1 LLVADKEQLA
11 GGEHLDQAATSELSD
26 PHAAARSAAEA
37 PAGRP
42 LWLPFIALAALVVL
56 ADQATKSWL
65 MATLAPGEAM
75 RVVGDWLRLV
85 HSRNTGAVFGLFRD
99 QAPLFA
105 TVSIAVVGVI
115 AWFHGRSGRSP
126 VMTLALG
133 LLLGGAIG
141 NLLDRVRLGYV
152 VDFVDAG
159 IGDLRFYTFNVAD
172 AAISCSLLVLI
183 LVGLRPSLGQLGA
196 GQARSRPDGAPG
208 A

>member
-1 LLVADKEQLA
+1 LLVGGNERPA
-11 GGEHLDQAATSELSD
+11 GGEHLDQAGASELSD
-26 PHAAARSAAEA
+26 PPGAVLHAPEG
-37 PAGRP
+37 PGGRP
-42 LWLPFIALAALVVL
+42 LWLPFLLLAALVVVV
-56 ADQATKSWL
+56 DQATKSWL
-65 MATLAPGEAM
+65 VATLGPGEAI

-85 HSRNTGAVFGLFRD
+85 HTRNTGAVFGLFRD
-99 QAPLFA
+99 QAPVF
-105 TVSIAVVGVI
+105 AVVSVGVVGLI

-141 NLLDRVRLGYV
+141 NLVDRLRLGYV

-172 AAISCSLLVLI
+172 SAISCALLLLI
-183 LVGLRPSLGQLGA
+183 LVGLRPSLAQLGV
-196 GQARSRPDGAPG
+196 GQQRPRTDGSPG